1 MRENCAALG
10 TAKRSRGTCM
20 HRGRRVGYWAPT
32 RKWNS
37 INLYAL
43 QTLVQ
48 GKVSQA
54 ELAGE
59 LRTLTGDTL
68 THK

>member
-1 MRENCAALG
+1 
-10 TAKRSRGTCM
+10 M
-20 HRGRRVGYWAPT
+20 HRGRRLGYRAPT